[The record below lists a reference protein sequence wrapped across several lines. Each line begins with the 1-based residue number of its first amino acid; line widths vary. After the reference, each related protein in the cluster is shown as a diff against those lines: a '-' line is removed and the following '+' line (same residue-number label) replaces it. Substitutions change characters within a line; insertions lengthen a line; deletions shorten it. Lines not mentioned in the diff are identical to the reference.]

1 MPKKGE
7 IDLQRLD
14 YWKSVLEDFETTGL
28 SGQAYCRQNGIPYTA
43 FANRRRRLP
52 ETIRAAAKAKSKH
65 VEFAEVAIKDS
76 PTPAE
81 TPSPTIAER
90 LELVLPKGTVLRI
103 PNGYSPAALS
113 KIVSA
118 LEG

>member
-7 IDLQRLD
+7 VDLQKLE
-14 YWKSVLEDFETTGL
+14 YWKSVIADFEKTGL
-28 SGQAYCRQNGIPYTA
+28 SGQAYCKQKGIPYTA
-43 FANRRRRLP
+43 FAMRRRRLP
-52 ETIRAAAKAKSKH
+52 ETIRAAAKAKAKAH
-65 VEFAEVAIKDS
+65 EFAEVAIKDS
-76 PTPAE
+76 PAN
-81 TPSPTIAER
+81 TPSSSSAER